1 MSLEF
6 DDLLLAVPHL
16 REHARE
22 FIFAARPA
30 ERSID
35 QLFRLGGGASPVCCR
50 RPRAGLCARPSSTPR
65 WSLAGRDRA
74 VVVVAHACAIFGLEL
89 VLPAVLAAM
98 VELRV
103 FLQYRL
109 EVRLRRRARA
119 EEIVRTSARAAVS
132 HGDGSGANARRLA
145 GWAGAR

>member
-1 MSLEF
+1 MIRVPA
-6 DDLLLAVPHL
+6 LARWRRQPGPPTPTSTRIL
-16 REHARE
+16 
-22 FIFAARPA
+22 
-30 ERSID
+30 D
-35 QLFRLGGGASPVCCR
+35 RLY
-50 RPRAGLCARPSSTPR
+50 LSSTR
-65 WSLAGRDRA
+65 RRSLARRDRA
-74 VVVVAHACAIFGLEL
+74 VVVVVARACAVLGLEL